1 MAGKKKQPRMSA
13 KDLRKPRKKKV
24 SPIVKDKIEYVDYK
38 DVNLLRAFISD
49 RAKIRGQ
56 RVSGNN
62 RQQQREVA
70 KAIKVAREMALI
82 PYAQRVVTQRKGD
95 RRRGR
100 SDRDD
105 ARYEDRDD
113 ARYEDRDDARYE
125 DRDDARYE
133 DMTDDAQLEMQEHE
147 DSEPSEMDDVAAVDD
162 AMEEVTTE

>member
-70 KAIKVAREMALI
+70 KAIKVARELALI

-113 ARYEDRDDARYE
+113 ARF
-125 DRDDARYE
+125 E
-133 DMTDDAQLEMQEHE
+133 DMTDDTQLDMQENE
-147 DSEPSEMDDVAAVDD
+147 YSEPAEIDDVAAVDD
-162 AMEEVTTE
+162 TMEEVTSE

>member
-105 ARYEDRDD
+105 G
-113 ARYEDRDDARYE
+113 RYE

-147 DSEPSEMDDVAAVDD
+147 YSEPSETDDVAAVDD

>member
-38 DVNLLRAFISD
+38 AVNLLRAFISD

-62 RQQQREVA
+62 RQQQRDVA
-70 KAIKVAREMALI
+70 KAIKLARELALI
-82 PYAQRVVTQRKGD
+82 PYHQRVVSQRKGD

-100 SDRDD
+100 PDRDD
-105 ARYEDRDD
+105 SRSENMSDED
-113 ARYEDRDDARYE
+113 
-125 DRDDARYE
+125 
-133 DMTDDAQLEMQEHE
+133 
-147 DSEPSEMDDVAAVDD
+147 MDDVVMAETPADD
-162 AMEEVTTE
+162 FVEMASDENSEIVEETMEEVVNE

>member
-49 RAKIRGQ
+49 RAKIGGQ

-62 RQQQREVA
+62 RQQQRDVA
-70 KAIKVAREMALI
+70 KAIKLARELALI
-82 PYAQRVVTQRKGD
+82 PYHQRVVSQRKGD

-100 SDRDD
+100 PDRDD
-105 ARYEDRDD
+105 ARSENMSDED
-113 ARYEDRDDARYE
+113 
-125 DRDDARYE
+125 
-133 DMTDDAQLEMQEHE
+133 
-147 DSEPSEMDDVAAVDD
+147 MDDVVMAETPADD
-162 AMEEVTTE
+162 FVEMASDENSEIVEETMEEVVNE

>member
-70 KAIKVAREMALI
+70 KAIKVARELALI

-113 ARYEDRDDARYE
+113 AGF
-125 DRDDARYE
+125 E
-133 DMTDDAQLEMQEHE
+133 DMTDDTQLDMQENEH
-147 DSEPSEMDDVAAVDD
+147 SEPAEIDDVAAVDD
-162 AMEEVTTE
+162 TMEEVTSE

>member
-1 MAGKKKQPRMSA
+1 MAGKKKPPRAKA

-24 SPIVKDKIEYVDYK
+24 SPIVKDKIEYIDYK

-62 RQQQREVA
+62 RHQQRDVA
-70 KAIKVAREMALI
+70 KAIKVARELALI

-100 SDRDD
+100 SDREPRNDD
-105 ARYEDRDD
+105 REPRNDDREPRNDD
-113 ARYEDRDDARYE
+113 RKQGNEEFVEQKNTDAP
-125 DRDDARYE
+125 
-133 DMTDDAQLEMQEHE
+133 TDEFVESAEVSEEMPAEVN
-147 DSEPSEMDDVAAVDD
+147 SE
-162 AMEEVTTE
+162 

>member
-1 MAGKKKQPRMSA
+1 MAGKKKPPRAKA

-24 SPIVKDKIEYVDYK
+24 SPIVKDKIEYIDYK

-62 RQQQREVA
+62 RHQQRDVA

-100 SDRDD
+100 SDREPRNDD
-105 ARYEDRDD
+105 REQRNDDREPRNEEFVEQKNTD
-113 ARYEDRDDARYE
+113 APPDEFVE
-125 DRDDARYE
+125 SVE
-133 DMTDDAQLEMQEHE
+133 VSEEMPAEVN
-147 DSEPSEMDDVAAVDD
+147 SE
-162 AMEEVTTE
+162 

>member
-62 RQQQREVA
+62 RQQQRDVA
-70 KAIKVAREMALI
+70 KAIKLARELALL
-82 PYAQRVVTQRKGD
+82 PYHQRVVSQRKGD

-100 SDRDD
+100 PDRDD
-105 ARYEDRDD
+105 SRSENMSD
-113 ARYEDRDDARYE
+113 
-125 DRDDARYE
+125 E
-133 DMTDDAQLEMQEHE
+133 DMDDIVMPETAA
-147 DSEPSEMDDVAAVDD
+147 DDFVETAPAENGEIVEET
-162 AMEEVTTE
+162 MEEVVNE

>member
-1 MAGKKKQPRMSA
+1 MAGKKKPPRAKA

-24 SPIVKDKIEYVDYK
+24 SPIVKDKIEYIDYK

-62 RQQQREVA
+62 RHQQRDVA

-100 SDRDD
+100 SDREPRNDD
-105 ARYEDRDD
+105 REPRNEEFVEQKNTD
-113 ARYEDRDDARYE
+113 APPDEFVE
-125 DRDDARYE
+125 SVE
-133 DMTDDAQLEMQEHE
+133 VSEEMPAEVN
-147 DSEPSEMDDVAAVDD
+147 SE
-162 AMEEVTTE
+162 

>member
-1 MAGKKKQPRMSA
+1 MAGKKKPPRAKA
-13 KDLRKPRKKKV
+13 KDLRKPRKKKG
-24 SPIVKDKIEYVDYK
+24 SPIVKDKIEYIDYK

-62 RQQQREVA
+62 RHQQRDVA

-100 SDRDD
+100 SDREPRNEEFVERKNADTPPD
-105 ARYEDRDD
+105 EFV
-113 ARYEDRDDARYE
+113 ESVE
-125 DRDDARYE
+125 VSE
-133 DMTDDAQLEMQEHE
+133 EMPAEVS
-147 DSEPSEMDDVAAVDD
+147 SE
-162 AMEEVTTE
+162 

>member
-1 MAGKKKQPRMSA
+1 MAGKKKHPRMSA

-82 PYAQRVVTQRKGD
+82 PYAQRVETQRKGD

-100 SDRDD
+100 SDRDA

-125 DRDDARYE
+125 DT
-133 DMTDDAQLEMQEHE
+133 TDEAQLEMQEHE
-147 DSEPSEMDDVAAVDD
+147 YSEPSETDDVAAVDD

>member
-1 MAGKKKQPRMSA
+1 MAGKKKPPRAKA

-24 SPIVKDKIEYVDYK
+24 SPIVKDKIEYIDYK

-62 RQQQREVA
+62 RHQQRDVA

-100 SDRDD
+100 SDREPRNDD
-105 ARYEDRDD
+105 REPRNDDREPRNEEFVEQKNAD
-113 ARYEDRDDARYE
+113 APPDEFVESAE
-125 DRDDARYE
+125 VSE
-133 DMTDDAQLEMQEHE
+133 EMPAEVN
-147 DSEPSEMDDVAAVDD
+147 SE
-162 AMEEVTTE
+162 

>member
-113 ARYEDRDDARYE
+113 ARYED
-125 DRDDARYE
+125 
-133 DMTDDAQLEMQEHE
+133 MSDDAQLEMQEHE
-147 DSEPSEMDDVAAVDD
+147 YSAPSETDDVAAVDD

>member
-62 RQQQREVA
+62 RQQQRDVA
-70 KAIKVAREMALI
+70 KAIKLARELALI
-82 PYAQRVVTQRKGD
+82 PYHQRVVSQRKGD

-100 SDRDD
+100 PDRDD
-105 ARYEDRDD
+105 SRSENTSDED
-113 ARYEDRDDARYE
+113 
-125 DRDDARYE
+125 
-133 DMTDDAQLEMQEHE
+133 
-147 DSEPSEMDDVAAVDD
+147 MDDVAMPEAPVDD
-162 AMEEVTTE
+162 FVETVSDENSETAEETMEEVVNE

>member
-1 MAGKKKQPRMSA
+1 MAGKKKPPRMSA

-62 RQQQREVA
+62 RQQQRDVA
-70 KAIKVAREMALI
+70 KAIKLARELALI
-82 PYAQRVVTQRKGD
+82 PYHQRVVSQRKGD

-100 SDRDD
+100 PDRDD
-105 ARYEDRDD
+105 ARSENMSDED
-113 ARYEDRDDARYE
+113 
-125 DRDDARYE
+125 
-133 DMTDDAQLEMQEHE
+133 
-147 DSEPSEMDDVAAVDD
+147 MDDVVMAETPADD
-162 AMEEVTTE
+162 FVEMASDENSEIVEETMEEVVNE

>member
-113 ARYEDRDDARYE
+113 ARF
-125 DRDDARYE
+125 E

-147 DSEPSEMDDVAAVDD
+147 YSEPSETDDVAAVDD

>member
-1 MAGKKKQPRMSA
+1 VAGKKKPPRAKA

-24 SPIVKDKIEYVDYK
+24 SPIVKDKIEYIDYK

-62 RQQQREVA
+62 RHQQRDVA

-82 PYAQRVVTQRKGD
+82 PYAQRGVTQRKGD

-100 SDRDD
+100 SDREQRSDD
-105 ARYEDRDD
+105 REPRSEEFAEQKSSD
-113 ARYEDRDDARYE
+113 AP
-125 DRDDARYE
+125 
-133 DMTDDAQLEMQEHE
+133 TDEFVESAEVSEEMPAEVS
-147 DSEPSEMDDVAAVDD
+147 SE
-162 AMEEVTTE
+162 

>member
-1 MAGKKKQPRMSA
+1 VAGKKKPPRAKA

-24 SPIVKDKIEYVDYK
+24 SPIVKDKIEYIDYK

-62 RQQQREVA
+62 RHQQRDVA

-100 SDRDD
+100 SDREQRSDD
-105 ARYEDRDD
+105 REPRSEEFAEQKSSD
-113 ARYEDRDDARYE
+113 AP
-125 DRDDARYE
+125 
-133 DMTDDAQLEMQEHE
+133 TDEFVESAEVSEEMPAEVS
-147 DSEPSEMDDVAAVDD
+147 SE
-162 AMEEVTTE
+162 

>member
-113 ARYEDRDDARYE
+113 ARYEDRDDARF
-125 DRDDARYE
+125 E

-147 DSEPSEMDDVAAVDD
+147 YSEPSETDDVAAVDD
-162 AMEEVTTE
+162 AMEEVTAE

>member
-13 KDLRKPRKKKV
+13 KDLRKQRKKKV

-70 KAIKVAREMALI
+70 KEIKVAREMALI

-113 ARYEDRDDARYE
+113 ARYED
-125 DRDDARYE
+125 
-133 DMTDDAQLEMQEHE
+133 MTDDAQLEMQEHE
-147 DSEPSEMDDVAAVDD
+147 YSEPSETDDVVAVDD

>member
-1 MAGKKKQPRMSA
+1 VAGKKKPPRAKA

-24 SPIVKDKIEYVDYK
+24 SPIVKDKIEYIDYK

-62 RQQQREVA
+62 RHQQRDVA

-100 SDRDD
+100 SDREPRNDD
-105 ARYEDRDD
+105 REQRNDDREPRNEEFVEQKIAD
-113 ARYEDRDDARYE
+113 AP
-125 DRDDARYE
+125 
-133 DMTDDAQLEMQEHE
+133 TDEFVESAEVSEEMPAEVN
-147 DSEPSEMDDVAAVDD
+147 SE
-162 AMEEVTTE
+162 

>member
-70 KAIKVAREMALI
+70 KAIKVARELALI

-113 ARYEDRDDARYE
+113 ARF
-125 DRDDARYE
+125 E
-133 DMTDDAQLEMQEHE
+133 DMTDDTQLDMQENE
-147 DSEPSEMDDVAAVDD
+147 YSEPAEIDDIAAVDD
-162 AMEEVTTE
+162 TMEEVTSE

>member
-1 MAGKKKQPRMSA
+1 MSA

-113 ARYEDRDDARYE
+113 ARYED
-125 DRDDARYE
+125 
-133 DMTDDAQLEMQEHE
+133 MTDDAQLEMQEHE
-147 DSEPSEMDDVAAVDD
+147 YSEPSETDDVAAVDD

>member
-1 MAGKKKQPRMSA
+1 M
-13 KDLRKPRKKKV
+13 
-24 SPIVKDKIEYVDYK
+24 
-38 DVNLLRAFISD
+38 LRAFISD

-70 KAIKVAREMALI
+70 KAIKVARELALI

-113 ARYEDRDDARYE
+113 ARF
-125 DRDDARYE
+125 E
-133 DMTDDAQLEMQEHE
+133 DMTDETQLDMQEIE
-147 DSEPSEMDDVAAVDD
+147 YSDPAEIDDVAAVDD
-162 AMEEVTTE
+162 TMEEVTSE

>member
-1 MAGKKKQPRMSA
+1 VAGKKKPPRAKA

-24 SPIVKDKIEYVDYK
+24 SPIVKDKIEYIDYK

-62 RQQQREVA
+62 RHQQRDVA

-100 SDRDD
+100 SDRDPRSD
-105 ARYEDRDD
+105 DREQRSDD
-113 ARYEDRDDARYE
+113 REQRSDDREQRSEEFAAQNISDVP
-125 DRDDARYE
+125 
-133 DMTDDAQLEMQEHE
+133 TDEFVESAEVSEEMPAEVS
-147 DSEPSEMDDVAAVDD
+147 SE
-162 AMEEVTTE
+162 

>member
-70 KAIKVAREMALI
+70 KAIKVARELALI

-113 ARYEDRDDARYE
+113 ARF
-125 DRDDARYE
+125 E
-133 DMTDDAQLEMQEHE
+133 DMTDETQLDMQENE
-147 DSEPSEMDDVAAVDD
+147 YSEAAEIDDVAAVDD
-162 AMEEVTTE
+162 TMEEVTSE

>member
-62 RQQQREVA
+62 RQQQRDVA
-70 KAIKVAREMALI
+70 KAIKLARELALI
-82 PYAQRVVTQRKGD
+82 PYHQRVVSQRKGD

-100 SDRDD
+100 PDRDD
-105 ARYEDRDD
+105 ARSENMSDED
-113 ARYEDRDDARYE
+113 
-125 DRDDARYE
+125 
-133 DMTDDAQLEMQEHE
+133 
-147 DSEPSEMDDVAAVDD
+147 MDDVVMAETPADD
-162 AMEEVTTE
+162 FVEMASDENSEIVEETMEEVINE

>member
-62 RQQQREVA
+62 RQQQRDVA
-70 KAIKVAREMALI
+70 KAIKLARELALI
-82 PYAQRVVTQRKGD
+82 PYHQRVVSQRKGD

-100 SDRDD
+100 PDRDD
-105 ARYEDRDD
+105 SRSENMSD
-113 ARYEDRDDARYE
+113 
-125 DRDDARYE
+125 E
-133 DMTDDAQLEMQEHE
+133 DMDDIVMPETAA
-147 DSEPSEMDDVAAVDD
+147 DDFVETVPAENGEVVEET
-162 AMEEVTTE
+162 MEEVVNE

>member
-1 MAGKKKQPRMSA
+1 MACKKKQPRMSP

-24 SPIVKDKIEYVDYK
+24 SPLVKDKIEYVDYK

-49 RAKIRGQ
+49 RAKIRSQ
-56 RVSGNN
+56 RVSGND

-105 ARYEDRDD
+105 ARYEEMDD
-113 ARYEDRDDARYE
+113 DP
-125 DRDDARYE
+125 
-133 DMTDDAQLEMQEHE
+133 QLEMRSDEYRDPQGNG
-147 DSEPSEMDDVAAVDD
+147 DGDAADD
-162 AMEEVTTE
+162 AIEGEATE

>member
-113 ARYEDRDDARYE
+113 ARYED
-125 DRDDARYE
+125 
-133 DMTDDAQLEMQEHE
+133 MTDDAQLEMQEHE
-147 DSEPSEMDDVAAVDD
+147 DLEPSEMDDVAAVDD

>member
-62 RQQQREVA
+62 RQQQRDVA
-70 KAIKVAREMALI
+70 KAIKLARELALI
-82 PYAQRVVTQRKGD
+82 PYHQRVVSQRKGD

-100 SDRDD
+100 PDRDD
-105 ARYEDRDD
+105 SRSENMSDED
-113 ARYEDRDDARYE
+113 
-125 DRDDARYE
+125 
-133 DMTDDAQLEMQEHE
+133 
-147 DSEPSEMDDVAAVDD
+147 MDDVVMAETPADD
-162 AMEEVTTE
+162 FVEMASDENSEIVEETMEEGVNE

>member
-62 RQQQREVA
+62 RQQQRDVA
-70 KAIKVAREMALI
+70 KAIKLARELALI
-82 PYAQRVVTQRKGD
+82 PYHQRVVSQRRGD

-105 ARYEDRDD
+105 SRSENTSDED
-113 ARYEDRDDARYE
+113 
-125 DRDDARYE
+125 
-133 DMTDDAQLEMQEHE
+133 
-147 DSEPSEMDDVAAVDD
+147 MDDVAMPEAPVDD
-162 AMEEVTTE
+162 VVETMSDENSETVEETMEEVVNE